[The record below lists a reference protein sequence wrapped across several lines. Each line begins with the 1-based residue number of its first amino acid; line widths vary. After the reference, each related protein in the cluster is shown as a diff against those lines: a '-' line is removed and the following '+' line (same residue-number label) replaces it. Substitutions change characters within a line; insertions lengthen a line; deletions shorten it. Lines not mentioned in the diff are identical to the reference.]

1 MFKNTKMLWRVIRRL
16 RFDKILLVFL
26 FVYCIVALV
35 IYWIEPG
42 IDKVGD
48 AFWYT
53 FVACTSIGFGD
64 VVVSTGLARVL
75 TVIITI
81 NELFIVSLFSGVIV
95 SYYLELIRR
104 KENEMVAKVVDK
116 LEHVSELSEEELKE
130 IEASAK
136 KLADL

>member
-16 RFDKILLVFL
+16 QFDKILLVFL
-26 FVYCIVALV
+26 LVYCVVALV

-53 FVACTSIGFGD
+53 FAACTSIGFGD
-64 VVVSTGLARVL
+64 VVVTSVLARVL
-75 TVIITI
+75 TVIITVY
-81 NELFIVSLFSGVIV
+81 ELFIVSLFSGVIV

-116 LEHVSELSEEELKE
+116 LEHVSELPPEELKE
-130 IEASAK
+130 IEKKAK